1 MRGVIDF
8 SHVAPSSARKVN
20 SIPEY
25 RDGPQ
30 YGNVATLEAAKQTF
44 RAAWDCRPAH
54 KERDR

>member
-44 RAAWDCRPAH
+44 RAAWERRPKA
-54 KERDR
+54 KG